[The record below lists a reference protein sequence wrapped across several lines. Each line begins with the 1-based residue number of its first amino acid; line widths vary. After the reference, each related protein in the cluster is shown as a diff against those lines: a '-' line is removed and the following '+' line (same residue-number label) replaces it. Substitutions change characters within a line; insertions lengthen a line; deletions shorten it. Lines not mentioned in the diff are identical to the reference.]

1 MLGAAAALCGVTRMT
16 ISLVVIMFELTGGVS
31 YVIPIMIT
39 ILAAKWTA
47 DAFDKNSIFD
57 CLIEENDYPYLNN
70 KKTPIHTKS
79 IVDIMDSDVLTLE
92 VNHKYSVDDII
103 DILNYKLCK
112 FKKKLIF

>member
-39 ILAAKWTA
+39 NLAAKWTA
-47 DAFDKNSIFD
+47 DAINKNSIFD

-70 KKTPIHTKS
+70 KRTPVHQKS
-79 IVDIMDSDVLTLE
+79 VVDIMDTNVLTLE
-92 VNHKYSVDDII
+92 VNYKYSVNELVE
-103 DILNYKLCK
+103 ILNNQLCK
-112 FKKKLIF
+112 NNIF